1 MCSQLRE
8 GISKSPEQ
16 AQVQSQGN
24 EGVEALATAA
34 TGRNVP
40 TRGASGWGTDRTSQR
55 GDGATPGC
63 LSQLTCRQQHWQAA
77 PQQGGHTPA
86 EPAAGSGFQVAT
98 KAGKGVGW
106 TVTGC
111 RWGTHTSA
119 LCNTCGFG
127 QAQVLHQ
134 LSPHRWLLL
143 RPSARCF
150 SRRDTQPGAAPE
162 SPAALLRI
170 APR

>member
-1 MCSQLRE
+1 MKGWKPWPQLPRGGTRPRVVPAVGAPTE
-8 GISKSPEQ
+8 RPSVGMEQ
-16 AQVQSQGN
+16 RRAAFHSSHAAHARPAA
-24 EGVEALATAA
+24 ALA
-34 TGRNVP
+34 GSP
-40 TRGASGWGTDRTSQR
+40 TE
-55 GDGATPGC
+55 
-63 LSQLTCRQQHWQAA
+63 
-77 PQQGGHTPA
+77 GGHTPA

>member
-1 MCSQLRE
+1 MKGWRPWPQLPR
-8 GISKSPEQ
+8 G
-16 AQVQSQGN
+16 G
-24 EGVEALATAA
+24 
-34 TGRNVP
+34 
-40 TRGASGWGTDRTSQR
+40 TRPRVV
-55 GDGATPGC
+55 
-63 LSQLTCRQQHWQAA
+63 
-77 PQQGGHTPA
+77 
-86 EPAAGSGFQVAT
+86 PAAGAPTERPSVGTEQCRAAFHSSHAAHARPAAALAGSPTAGRAHASRASRRLGLSGGYQ
-98 KAGKGVGW
+98 GRERRGLDGH
-106 TVTGC
+106 GL